1 MSVTGVVAVR
11 FLAKGGEL
19 VTLQMV
25 DDNAVTAGMLDATRE
40 TKLTW
45 IGG

>member
-1 MSVTGVVAVR
+1 MVAVR
-11 FLAKGGEL
+11 HLAKGGEV
-19 VTLQMV
+19 VTKQMV
-25 DDNAVTAGMLDATRE
+25 DDNTVTARMLDATRE